1 MRIQL
6 NLATRPFVEL
16 GPLYMRLRILIILLA
31 VIAVPLWIL
40 LATEKRK
47 ASEAQAQLTA
57 VEQKIQTIEYQRQAF
72 QAQMREPKNAAV
84 LSQSQFLNQMFASKA
99 FSWTAVMMDLENVLP
114 SGVQVMNIDPVITRD
129 GKVTIRLRVS
139 GPHDRGVDLV
149 RNLEHSHRF
158 LAPRLARETA
168 ESNQNGRPVEQVS
181 AVSNVNFD
189 LLAEY
194 NPLPETAEKPAGAE
208 QKNGSAA
215 GSKRRSKIAPGSAGR
230 AATSPAGKASRKR
243 RAAKVGAP

>member
-6 NLATRPFVEL
+6 NLASRPFVEL
-16 GPLYMRLRILIILLA
+16 GPLYFRLRILVVLLA
-31 VIAVPLWIL
+31 VTAVPLWLL

-47 ASEAQAQLTA
+47 AAEAQARLDA
-57 VEQKIQTIEYQRQAF
+57 VNHQIHALEQQRQVF
-72 QAQMREPKNAAV
+72 QADMRQPQNALV
-84 LSQSQFLNQMFASKA
+84 LSQSQFLNQIFAEKA

-114 SGVQVMNIDPVITRD
+114 TGVQVLAIDPVPTKD

-139 GPHDRGVDLV
+139 GAHDRGVELV

-168 ESNQNGRPVEQVS
+168 ENNQNGRGPEP
-181 AVSNVNFD
+181 VSNTPAPVNFD

-194 NPLPETAEKPAGAE
+194 NPLPETEEKAVKQTKSQTTPQTKSLTKPRLKAKTKPVIPSAPAP
-208 QKNGSAA
+208 
-215 GSKRRSKIAPGSAGR
+215 RPV
-230 AATSPAGKASRKR
+230 R
-243 RAAKVGAP
+243 RAAAQ

>member
-194 NPLPETAEKPAGAE
+194 NPLPETVEKPAATAHKDKSPTGTKRPKAASGA
-208 QKNGSAA
+208 
-215 GSKRRSKIAPGSAGR
+215 AGR
-230 AATSPAGKASRKR
+230 ATPKPRAAKPG
-243 RAAKVGAP
+243 AAKVGAP

>member
-6 NLATRPFVEL
+6 NLASRKFVEL
-16 GPLYMRLRILIILLA
+16 GPLYFRLRILFLLLA
-31 VIAVPLWIL
+31 VIAVPLWLL

-47 ASEAQAQLTA
+47 AADAEARLDA
-57 VEQKIQTIEYQRQAF
+57 VNHQIHALEQQRQMF
-72 QAQMREPKNAAV
+72 QADMRQPQNALV
-84 LSQSQFLNQMFASKA
+84 LNESQFLNQIFAVKA

-114 SGVQVMNIDPVITRD
+114 SGVQVMAIDPVPAKD

-139 GPHDRGVDLV
+139 GAHDRGVELV

-168 ESNQNGRPVEQVS
+168 ENNQNGRGPEPVS
-181 AVSNVNFD
+181 NATNVNFD

-194 NPLPETAEKPAGAE
+194 NPLPEIEEKPVKQTKPQTTLQTKPKTKPRMKSQTKPAIP
-208 QKNGSAA
+208 SA
-215 GSKRRSKIAPGSAGR
+215 P
-230 AATSPAGKASRKR
+230 AARPVR
-243 RAAKVGAP
+243 RAAAQ

>member
-57 VEQKIQTIEYQRQAF
+57 VEQKIQAIEYQRQAF
-72 QAQMREPKNAAV
+72 QAQMRQPKNAAV

-114 SGVQVMNIDPVITRD
+114 SGVQVLNIDPVITRD

-139 GPHDRGVDLV
+139 GAHDRGVDLV

-168 ESNQNGRPVEQVS
+168 ESNQNGRQIEQVS
-181 AVSNVNFD
+181 ASTNVNFD

-194 NPLPETAEKPAGAE
+194 NPLPETEEKW
-208 QKNGSAA
+208 AA
-215 GSKRRSKIAPGSAGR
+215 AKQ
-230 AATSPAGKASRKR
+230 AATKKADATGKSARAPRHARK
-243 RAAKVGAP
+243 AARL

>member
-16 GPLYMRLRILIILLA
+16 GPLYLRLRILIILLA
-31 VIAVPLWIL
+31 VVAVPLWL
-40 LATEKRK
+40 FLATEKRK
-47 ASEAQAQLTA
+47 ASEAHARLAA
-57 VEQKIQTIEYQRQAF
+57 VEQKIQAIDAQKQAF
-72 QAQMREPKNAAV
+72 QAQMREPKNASV
-84 LSQSQFLNQMFASKA
+84 LSQSQFLNQMFARKA

-114 SGVQVMNIDPVITRD
+114 SGVQVMNIDPVVSRD

-139 GPHDRGVDLV
+139 GAHDRGVDLV

-168 ESNQNGRPVEQVS
+168 ETNQNGRPVEQVS
-181 AVSNVNFD
+181 ATSNVNFD

-194 NPLPETAEKPAGAE
+194 NPLPDTTEKPAAPEHKG
-208 QKNGSAA
+208 GGPA
-215 GSKRRSKIAPGSAGR
+215 GTKRSHV
-230 AATSPAGKASRKR
+230 PAGKAAPGGPGRASRKPR
-243 RAAKVGAP
+243 PGKVGAP

>member
-6 NLATRPFVEL
+6 NLASRPFVEL
-16 GPLYMRLRILIILLA
+16 GPLYFRLRILVVLLA
-31 VIAVPLWIL
+31 VTAVPLWLL

-47 ASEAQAQLTA
+47 AAEAQARLDA
-57 VEQKIQTIEYQRQAF
+57 VNHQIHALEQQRQVF
-72 QAQMREPKNAAV
+72 QADMRQPQNALV
-84 LSQSQFLNQMFASKA
+84 LSQSQFLNQIFAEKA

-114 SGVQVMNIDPVITRD
+114 TGVQVLAIDPVPTKD

-139 GPHDRGVDLV
+139 GAHDRGVELV

-168 ESNQNGRPVEQVS
+168 ENNQNGRGPEPVS
-181 AVSNVNFD
+181 NNTAANVNFD

-194 NPLPETAEKPAGAE
+194 NPLPETEEKAVKQTKSQTTPQTKSLTKPRRKG
-208 QKNGSAA
+208 KTKPVIPSA
-215 GSKRRSKIAPGSAGR
+215 P
-230 AATSPAGKASRKR
+230 SPRPVR
-243 RAAKVGAP
+243 RAAAQ